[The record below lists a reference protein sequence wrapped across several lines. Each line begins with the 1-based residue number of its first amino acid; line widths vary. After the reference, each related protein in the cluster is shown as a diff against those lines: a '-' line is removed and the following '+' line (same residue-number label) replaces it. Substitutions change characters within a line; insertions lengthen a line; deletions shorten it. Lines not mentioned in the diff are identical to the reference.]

1 MVERKNPADPAN
13 LSVSFY
19 EQRTRIVESSGKRTE
34 RIVYEI
40 KGCYFGGTSFSIY
53 VKTGKELRDM
63 GWICFFSGFMFGG
76 LVGVVVMC
84 VLQINRTNRLE
95 RE

>member
-1 MVERKNPADPAN
+1 MEPSD
-13 LSVSFY
+13 
-19 EQRTRIVESSGKRTE
+19 KRAE
-34 RIVYEI
+34 RIVDEI
-40 KGCYFGGTSFSIY
+40 KGCCCGGTSFSIY

-63 GWICFFSGFMFGG
+63 GWICFFSGLMFGG